1 MSRITFGPPPKKPI
15 RLIARNP
22 VYQAFAKAPMP
33 KSLQITQSIDARLSY
48 ANTVNGQADRGDRK
62 TLAGVANCVM
72 VLAEKYCIPADLAV
86 AQQAQMA
93 LLRNDARVMEGG
105 KTWQF
110 DTDGQTAM
118 LAAIELFEDM
128 AERFSHGMVCE
139 ALVTVMERAATGQV
153 HKVEV
158 SA

>member
-1 MSRITFGPPPKKPI
+1 MSQIPFGPPPKKPI

-33 KSLQITQSIDARLSY
+33 KSLQTTQSIDARLSY
-48 ANTVNGQADRGDRK
+48 ANTLNGQADRGDRE
-62 TLAGVANCVM
+62 TLAGVANCAM

-93 LLRNDARVMEGG
+93 LLRNDARVMDGG

-110 DTDGQTAM
+110 DTEGQTAM
-118 LAAIELFEDM
+118 LAVIELFEDM
-128 AERFSHGMVCE
+128 AERFSHGAVCE
-139 ALVTVMERAATGQV
+139 ALVTVMERARRGQV
-153 HKVEV
+153 HHAEV
-158 SA
+158 TI